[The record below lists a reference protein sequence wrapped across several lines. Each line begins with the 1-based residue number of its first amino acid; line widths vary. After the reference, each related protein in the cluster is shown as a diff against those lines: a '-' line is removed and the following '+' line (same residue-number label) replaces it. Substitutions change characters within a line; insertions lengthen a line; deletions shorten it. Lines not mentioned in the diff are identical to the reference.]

1 MTRVEIVDA
10 SDLPKQHKWL
20 RWAGLEDPPP
30 EADSWVP
37 IVRGLA
43 CSDRETHTST
53 MGARLVDRL
62 SDAGIE
68 AQQRS
73 YEFDVPSS
81 PGQTISGLVGFGGSM
96 GGRMAL
102 RVAVLVH
109 NRDRERAVQIAIQ
122 LSHQFQQEETDRAQ
136 KAPPISDEELTR
148 EALEAGPPPDDC

>member
-1 MTRVEIVDA
+1 MEIVEA

-20 RWAGLEDPPP
+20 RWAGLEAPPL

-43 CSDRETHTST
+43 CSDRDAHTSST
-53 MGARLVDRL
+53 GTRLAQLLGA
-62 SDAGIE
+62 AGIE

-73 YEFDVPSS
+73 YQFDDLDS
-81 PGQTISGLVGFGGSM
+81 PGQTISGLIGFRGSM
-96 GGRMAL
+96 GGRMVL

-109 NRDRERAVQIAIQ
+109 NRDRERALQIAVE
-122 LSHQFQQEETDRAQ
+122 LNQQDETERAQ
-136 KAPPISDEELTR
+136 RAPWISDEELTR